1 MWRSDFVATEPVK
14 PLGCALQ
21 RFNYALA
28 GMLVSG
34 SAQKAQFIK
43 ISLITEALK
52 G

>member
-1 MWRSDFVATEPVK
+1 MNGFSGSPVID
-14 PLGCALQ
+14 GFRDDAGN
-21 RFNYALA
+21 NYALA

-34 SAQKAQFIK
+34 GAQKVQFIK